1 MGGLKQLL
9 RNQVSLRS
17 LILIFL
23 SLCDLGDEWVTMG
36 LPPQA
41 LPEGDSPQTSF
52 FASRRFKAAF
62 TESGFAPLPD
72 SCFLSLRDLGD
83 EGVTM
88 GLPPQALPE
97 GDSPS
102 DFLLRFAAV

>member
-17 LILIFL
+17 LILVFL
-23 SLCDLGDEWVTMG
+23 SLRDLGDEWVTMG

-41 LPEGDSPQTSF
+41 LPEGGIPPQTPF
-52 FASRRFKAAF
+52 FASRRFKV
-62 TESGFAPLPD
+62 TCSESGFASLPD
-72 SCFLSLRDLGD
+72 SCFFIASRF
-83 EGVTM
+83 GVTM

-102 DFLLRFAAV
+102 DSLLRFAAV